1 MRILVTNDDG
11 ISAEGLKALADVLS
25 EKHEIFVLAPDGNR
39 SGFSHS
45 LTIHKDVCLRKE
57 KISDRYPAYSLSGTP
72 ADCVKFAFHNFAEN
86 PFDLV
91 CSGIN
96 HGLNLGSDTTYS
108 GTVAAGLEGNYFG
121 VPSVAFSNVAA
132 GDYLFSENAKMVK
145 KIFPE
150 IEKLFSSRYT
160 LNVNMPNL
168 PSEQVKGARVCPL
181 GIQRYSDEY
190 VSRGGDAYRLI
201 GDPIDREET
210 SEETD
215 VTLSKQGFVTVTPI
229 LYDRTD
235 LSVVGKYAGK
245 ELL

>member
-45 LTIHKDVCLRKE
+45 LTIHRDVCLKEE

-72 ADCVKFAFHNFAEN
+72 ADCVKFAFHNFAEK
-86 PFDLV
+86 PFELV

-121 VPSVAFSNVAA
+121 VPSVAFSNVAS
-132 GDYLFSENAKMVK
+132 GDYLFAENRKIVK
-145 KIFPE
+145 N
-150 IEKLFSSRYT
+150 S
-160 LNVNMPNL
+160 
-168 PSEQVKGARVCPL
+168 
-181 GIQRYSDEY
+181 
-190 VSRGGDAYRLI
+190 
-201 GDPIDREET
+201 
-210 SEETD
+210 
-215 VTLSKQGFVTVTPI
+215 
-229 LYDRTD
+229 
-235 LSVVGKYAGK
+235 
-245 ELL
+245 

>member
-1 MRILVTNDDG
+1 
-11 ISAEGLKALADVLS
+11 
-25 EKHEIFVLAPDGNR
+25 
-39 SGFSHS
+39 
-45 LTIHKDVCLRKE
+45 
-57 KISDRYPAYSLSGTP
+57 
-72 ADCVKFAFHNFAEN
+72 
-86 PFDLV
+86 
-91 CSGIN
+91 
-96 HGLNLGSDTTYS
+96 
-108 GTVAAGLEGNYFG
+108 
-121 VPSVAFSNVAA
+121 
-132 GDYLFSENAKMVK
+132 MVK

-190 VSRGGDAYRLI
+190 ISRGENAYRLI